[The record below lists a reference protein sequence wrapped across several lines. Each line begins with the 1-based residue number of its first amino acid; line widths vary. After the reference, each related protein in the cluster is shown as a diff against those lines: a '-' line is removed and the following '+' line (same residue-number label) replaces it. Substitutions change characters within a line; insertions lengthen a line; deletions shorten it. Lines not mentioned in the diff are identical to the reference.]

1 MFLTRVGD
9 IAEVFDCV
17 VQLQHTRVLVRAAH
31 NRSLDAESERLWQKL
46 ESQFP
51 EFWTGYKLD
60 LLREWKVVCQLNR
73 GVA

>member
-17 VQLQHTRVLVRAAH
+17 VQLQHTRVLVPAAH

-51 EFWTGYKLD
+51 EF
-60 LLREWKVVCQLNR
+60 
-73 GVA
+73 